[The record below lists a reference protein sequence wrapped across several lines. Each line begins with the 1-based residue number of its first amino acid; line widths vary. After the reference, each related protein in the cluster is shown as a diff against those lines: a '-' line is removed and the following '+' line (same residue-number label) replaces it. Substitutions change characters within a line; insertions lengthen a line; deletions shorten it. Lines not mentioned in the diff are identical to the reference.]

1 MHSWGINLRYFGRVR
16 RELHRLVYAGRENA
30 SGLILN
36 KKWEKNFRFLDSLL
50 LTEMTTRVVKDIFH
64 EQMRYPTPPTY
75 PNHRRSSFLF
85 CSLLSLP
92 LSSSP
97 SVPSTLTTPPPPI
110 PLPKS
115 NIRVCQQQSEEGGGA
130 VGGALSP
137 GRHQTVQPHHRD
149 VLA

>member
-64 EQMRYPTPPTY
+64 EQMRYPTPPHIY
-75 PNHRRSSFLF
+75 PKSPPFLF
-85 CSLLSLP
+85 PLLLSA
-92 LSSSP
+92 LSSPLLLPPRCPARS
-97 SVPSTLTTPPPPI
+97 LPPPPPFPHPSPQI
-110 PLPKS
+110 EHSRLPATK
-115 NIRVCQQQSEEGGGA
+115 
-130 VGGALSP
+130 
-137 GRHQTVQPHHRD
+137 
-149 VLA
+149 